1 MGKTHSWQ
9 YYAWTTAIAG
19 ALVIVCCNNLQYL
32 FGTFM
37 TPIME
42 RFEVTRTVA
51 SGVIS
56 ARSFTMAI
64 SAVVS
69 GILLDRIG
77 LRRVVVIGIALCG
90 LGYLLAAF
98 ATEVWQLY
106 VLFGLLLGVGG
117 GFTFSPLVA
126 STTKWFGGKST
137 LANGVVLSGFGFA
150 QILLP
155 PLLTSLFNAY
165 GWQVCLLTLAGLSW
179 IGGLL
184 TWSRL
189 HEPPANHLREMMAVS
204 AGNQS
209 LKASTEPVGVTLRQA
224 MSERG
229 YWIFILIYFA
239 NALSFQSVIT
249 HIVVRATDLGIAAT
263 AAAVILTVIGIPN
276 TIGRILVGLVANR
289 VNQRLIVSLA
299 FLLQAPVVFMLGWIT
314 DLWVFYVVGA
324 FYGLVYGAVQPL
336 VPTLAV
342 GYFGS
347 RSLGSIIG
355 TIQSAYVFGAMLGP
369 IIAGVMFDRTGS
381 YLLAFMMNGSLL
393 LLVFLAS
400 LMLKPPRFK

>member
-1 MGKTHSWQ
+1 MAKTHSWQ
-9 YYAWTTAIAG
+9 HYAWMTAISG
-19 ALVIVCCNNLQYL
+19 ALIIIACNNLQYL

-56 ARSFTMAI
+56 ARSFTMAG
-64 SAVVS
+64 SAVIGGV
-69 GILLDRIG
+69 LLDRIG
-77 LRRVVVIGIALCG
+77 LRRVVVIGIAFCG

-98 ATEVWQLY
+98 ATETWQLY
-106 VLFGLLLGVGG
+106 VLFGLLMGVGG
-117 GFTFSPLVA
+117 GLTFSPLVA
-126 STTKWFGGKST
+126 ATTQWVGGKST

-155 PLLTSLFNAY
+155 PLLTALFYSY
-165 GWQVCLLTLAGLSW
+165 GWQVCLLTLAGISW
-179 IGGLL
+179 IGGLIA
-184 TWSRL
+184 WSRL
-189 HEPPANHLREMMAVS
+189 HDPPPNHLREIMAAS
-204 AGNQS
+204 AGAES
-209 LKASTEPVGVTLRQA
+209 GTASGEPIGLTLRQA
-224 MSERG
+224 MSQRG

-239 NALSFQSVIT
+239 NALSFQTVIT

-276 TIGRILVGLVANR
+276 TIGRLLVGLVANR

-299 FLLQAPVVFMLGWIT
+299 FLLQAPIIFALVWIT

-324 FYGLVYGAVQPL
+324 VYGLIYGAVQPL
-336 VPTLAV
+336 VPSLAV

-355 TIQSAYVFGAMLGP
+355 SIHFAYVFGAMLGP
-369 IIAGVMFDRTGS
+369 IFAGIIFDLTGS
-381 YLLAFMMNGSLL
+381 YLTAFLVNASVL

-400 LMLKPPRFK
+400 LALKPPRYK

>member
-1 MGKTHSWQ
+1 MGKAHSWQ
-9 YYAWTTAIAG
+9 YYAWSTAIAG
-19 ALVIVCCNNLQYL
+19 ALVIICCNNLQYL

-51 SGVIS
+51 SGVMS
-56 ARSFTMAI
+56 ARGLTMAI
-64 SAVVS
+64 SAFVS
-69 GILLDRIG
+69 GVLLDRIG
-77 LRRVVVIGIALCG
+77 LRRVVVIGITICG

-106 VLFGLLLGVGG
+106 LLFGLLMGVGG

-126 STTKWFGGKST
+126 ATAKWFGGRSA

-155 PLLTSLFNAY
+155 PLLTSLFISY
-165 GWQVCLLTLAGLSW
+165 GWQVCLLSLAGLSW

-184 TWSRL
+184 AWNRL
-189 HEPPANHLREMMAVS
+189 HDPPSSHLQEIAAATEQEPVPALD
-204 AGNQS
+204 
-209 LKASTEPVGVTLRQA
+209 EPVGISLRQA
-224 MSERG
+224 MTQRG
-229 YWIFILIYFA
+229 YWIFLLIYFA
-239 NALSFQSVIT
+239 NALSFSTVIT

-276 TIGRILVGLVANR
+276 TFGRILVGLIANR
-289 VNQRLIVSLA
+289 VNQRLIISLA
-299 FLLQAPVVFMLGWIT
+299 FLLQAPVVFALGWIT

-324 FYGLVYGAVQPL
+324 FYGLVYGVVQPL

-342 GYFGS
+342 GHFGG
-347 RSLGSIIG
+347 RSLGSILG
-355 TIQSAYVFGAMLGP
+355 TINFVYVFGAMLGP
-369 IIAGVMFDRTGS
+369 IFAGVMFDLTGN
-381 YLLAFMMNGSLL
+381 YLVAFMVNGSLL
-393 LLVFLAS
+393 LLVFLMS
-400 LMLKPPRFK
+400 LALKPPRFK